1 MSSSVA
7 AEQLKAQTPASM
19 VARKVKAAMETGDR
33 DDVTA
38 VEQKE
43 TFWMKDP
50 KSGNWIPESHF
61 GDIDVAELREKFLS
75 KRKLSNK

>member
-1 MSSSVA
+1 MNYSVA
-7 AEQLKAQTPASM
+7 TEQLKAQTPASM
-19 VARKVKAAMETGDR
+19 MVRKVEAAIETAGR

-38 VEQKE
+38 IEQKE

-61 GDIDVAELREKFLS
+61 GEIDAAELREKFLP
-75 KRKLSNK
+75 KKKLS